1 MGALT
6 YSMITSLDGYVAD
19 ATGGFDWAH
28 PDEELHRFINE
39 ASVPIGTFLY
49 GRRMYETMVGWETMH
64 TIPDVPDFILDWA
77 RLWQAADKV
86 VYSTTLDRIDS
97 ARTRLERRFDPDAVR
112 ALKASTERDLSVSG
126 PGLAAAALGAGLVDE
141 VALYMVPSIVGG
153 GNPCFPD
160 GLWLDLEL
168 LDERRFGGGVVYVR
182 YAVRSV
188 DPS

>member
-1 MGALT
+1 MGTLT

-19 ATGGFDWAH
+19 ATGAFDWAH

-39 ASVPIGTFLY
+39 ETVPIGTFLY

-77 RLWQAADKV
+77 QLWQAADKV
-86 VYSTTLDRIDS
+86 VYSTTLDRIDT
-97 ARTRLERRFDPDAVR
+97 ARTRLERRFDPDAIR
-112 ALKASTERDLSVSG
+112 ALKASTDHDLSVSG
-126 PGLAAAALGAGLVDE
+126 PGLATAALRAGLVDE
-141 VALYMVPSIVGG
+141 VALYLMPVVVGG

-160 GLWLDLEL
+160 DVRLGLEL

-182 YAVRSV
+182 YAVRPFDAS
-188 DPS
+188 